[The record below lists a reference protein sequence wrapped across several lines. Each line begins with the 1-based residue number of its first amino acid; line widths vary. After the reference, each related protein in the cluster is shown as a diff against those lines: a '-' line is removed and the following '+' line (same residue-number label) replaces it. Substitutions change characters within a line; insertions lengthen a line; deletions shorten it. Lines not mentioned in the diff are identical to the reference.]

1 MAHYGE
7 PDFCPERMARNIG
20 VSRRAVIKKANSL
33 GLRWHNYPVRW
44 SEEEL
49 NELMAVTETCT
60 LDRLTNQWNARAR
73 QKGWSPRS
81 KKAIETMVQRLG
93 FSISPEATMPTAGS
107 LALALCIAPKVVVGW
122 CKSGQIKCQKDGRSY
137 RVRYED
143 FARFALDR
151 PQTLAKYK
159 NLNWEFVLLTLK
171 EFTRPV
177 DSRGVKK

>member
-1 MAHYGE
+1 MAHYG
-7 PDFCPERMARNIG
+7 DRTFCPEAMAQNIG

-33 GLRWHNYPVRW
+33 GLRCHNSLARW

-49 NELMAVTETCT
+49 NELMAVAETYP
-60 LDRLTNQWNARAR
+60 LDRLTRLWNVRAR

-81 KKAIETMVQRLG
+81 KKAIEAKVQRLG
-93 FSISPEATMPTAGS
+93 FSASPEATMLTAHS
-107 LALALCIAPKVVVGW
+107 LALALCVAPKVVVGW
-122 CKSGQIKCQKDGRSY
+122 CKSGQIKCQKDGRFY
-137 RVRYED
+137 RIRYED
-143 FARFALDR
+143 FVRFALDR

-177 DSRGVKK
+177 DSRGVKS